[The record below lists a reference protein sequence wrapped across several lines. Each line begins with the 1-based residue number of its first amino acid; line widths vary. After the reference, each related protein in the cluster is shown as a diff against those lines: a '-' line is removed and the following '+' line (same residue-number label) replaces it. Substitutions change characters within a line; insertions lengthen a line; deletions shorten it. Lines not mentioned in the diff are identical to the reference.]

1 MVMSQSTDL
10 QLTDRQQTLTLK
22 SNSSLDLHRSHQIWQ
37 VQSGTIALFAVP
49 NQAQTGRRRYL
60 FTLQAGEVM
69 VSTQLAD
76 HTDYH
81 LLAVALEP
89 AQLVKRHA
97 TDVQSQLTHWLDQL
111 GNIFD
116 IAAPRLATTLE
127 SAHRGFLSAG
137 DIFRSPR
144 SALIWLRLLR
154 GQAQFLGSPNL
165 IIDPDDNWFPLPAG
179 IWIESIAITEVEIKS
194 DPGSKPLV
202 NPAGIAKFHYFILQ
216 SIQKLEQAES
226 AEELQ
231 RFQAREQ
238 LHSDAITKT
247 LHQLSNVVHT
257 VSSKPKAAQ
266 RLTIAPPQ
274 NPIDALLIAAGA
286 VGHHLGIVI
295 QPPATS
301 EDLQRVKHPLESIAR
316 ASRIRIRQV
325 KLQGHWWQQDSGPL
339 LAYTQSDDQA
349 DQQPIALLPVGPHRY
364 EYYNPL
370 TQQRG
375 ICNQSIANLLSPI
388 AYTFYP
394 PLPAELKPLSLIQFA
409 LKGRH
414 REIIAILITAV
425 AATLVGMV
433 TPQATAILI
442 DQAIPDANRALLL
455 QLALGLAMTTFGATL
470 FQFTQ
475 GLAIMHL
482 ETWADTT
489 TQAAVWDRLLTLPT
503 TFFRQYEIG
512 DLSSRVS
519 VISQIRQKVSS
530 TVLRSLLSSLF
541 SLLNLGLLFQYSMP
555 LALIALVVAGI
566 NILVTVVSGLL
577 TIKKMRP
584 LLDRQGKLFGMMVQ
598 IINGVGKFRVAGAE
612 PRAYAY
618 WGQEYRE
625 QLQLTLSSQRIE
637 DNLTVVN
644 HLLSALT
651 PAVLFATSAQL
662 LTAENGLSTGTFL
675 AFNAAFGT
683 FISGAT
689 SLSGTAIDLLEVL
702 PLWERAQPIL
712 QAKPEID
719 AEKANPGRLS
729 GRIAI
734 DHVVFRY
741 GNDGPMTLDDVSIQ
755 ADPGEFIALV
765 GPSGSGKST
774 LFRLL
779 LGFETPESGTVY
791 YDGQDLGGLDITAVR
806 RQCGVVL
813 QHSRLMAGS
822 IFDNIA
828 SNAVISLD
836 EAWEAAQ
843 MSGLTADIQAMPMG
857 MHTVVSEGGSNLS
870 GGQRQRL
877 LIARALALRPRIL
890 FFDEA
895 TSALDNRTQA
905 IVSASLAQLKV
916 TRVVVAHRLSTIR
929 QADRIYVL
937 DGGRLQ
943 QQGSFDQ
950 LAQQPG
956 LFQQLIQRQ
965 RV

>member
-1 MVMSQSTDL
+1 MVMIQSTDAQAAL
-10 QLTDRQQTLTLK
+10 VLK
-22 SNSSLDLHRSHQIWQ
+22 SNTSFDLHRSEQIWQ
-37 VQSGTIALFAVP
+37 VQSGTIVLFAVP
-49 NQAQTGRRRYL
+49 NQAQRGRRRYL

-69 VSTQLAD
+69 VSTQLAAPA
-76 HTDYH
+76 DYH
-81 LLAVALEP
+81 LLAVALETTE
-89 AQLVKRHA
+89 LVKRHVY
-97 TDVQSQLTHWLDQL
+97 DVSAQFTNWIEKL
-111 GNIFD
+111 GAIFD
-116 IAAPRLATTLE
+116 MPAPRLATTLE
-127 SAHRGFLSAG
+127 SEQRGFLSDG

-144 SALIWLRLLR
+144 STLVWLRLLR
-154 GQAQFLGSPNL
+154 GQAQFLGNANL
-165 IIDPDDNWFPLPAG
+165 VIDSHDDWFPLPGAV
-179 IWIESIAITEVEIKS
+179 WLESIGVTEIEIKP
-194 DPGSKPLV
+194 DIAAKPPI
-202 NPAGIAKFHYFILQ
+202 NQAGIAQLYYFILQ
-216 SIQKLEQAES
+216 SIQTLEQAES
-226 AEELQ
+226 DQELQ

-238 LHSDAITKT
+238 LHTDAISQT
-247 LHQLSNVVHT
+247 LNQLSNVVHA

-266 RLTIAPPQ
+266 KLTITAPK
-274 NPIDALLIAAGA
+274 NAIEALLIAAGA
-286 VGHHLGIVI
+286 VGHHLGISI

-301 EDLQRVKHPLESIAR
+301 EDLNRVKHPLESIAR
-316 ASRIRIRQV
+316 ASRIRLRQV
-325 KLQGHWWQQDSGPL
+325 KLQGNWWQQDSGPL
-339 LAYTQSDDQA
+339 LAYTQV
-349 DQQPIALLPVGPHRY
+349 DQQPIALLPMGTHRY
-364 EYYNPL
+364 EYHNPL

-375 ICNQSIANLLSPI
+375 ICNQEIASLLSPI

-394 PLPAELKPLSLIQFA
+394 PLPTELKPLSLIQFA

-414 REIIAILITAV
+414 REILAILMTAI

-455 QLALGLAMTTFGATL
+455 QLAFGLAMTTFGATL

-503 TFFRQYEIG
+503 SFFRQYEIG

-530 TVLRSLLSSLF
+530 TVLKSLLSSLF
-541 SLLNLGLLFQYSMP
+541 SLLNLGLLFQYSVP
-555 LALIALVVAGI
+555 LALVALVVAGI
-566 NILVTVVSGLL
+566 NIAVTVVSGLL

-618 WGQEYRE
+618 WGQEYSK
-625 QLQLTLSSQRIE
+625 QLQLTLSSQQIE
-637 DNLTVVN
+637 DNLTVIN
-644 HLLSALT
+644 HLLAALT

-662 LTAENGLSTGTFL
+662 LTAEHGLSTGTFL

-712 QAKPEID
+712 QATPEID

-741 GNDGPMTLDDVSIQ
+741 GNDGPMTLDDVSIH

-836 EAWEAAQ
+836 EAWEAAE
-843 MSGLTADIQAMPMG
+843 MSGLADDIKAMPMG
-857 MHTVVSEGGSNLS
+857 LHTVVSEGGSNLS

-890 FFDEA
+890 LFDEA

-905 IVSASLAQLKV
+905 IVSASLEQLK
-916 TRVVVAHRLSTIR
+916 VAHRLSTIR
-929 QADRIYVL
+929 RADRIYVL

-950 LAQQPG
+950 LAKQPG

>member
-1 MVMSQSTDL
+1 MVMSQSTDI
-10 QLTDRQQTLTLK
+10 QQTLTLK
-22 SNSSLDLHRSHQIWQ
+22 SNSSLDLHRSNQIWQ

-49 NQAQTGRRRYL
+49 NRAQTGRRRYL

-69 VSTQLAD
+69 VATQLLD

-81 LLAVALEP
+81 FLAVALEP
-89 AQLVKRHA
+89 AQFVKRNA
-97 TDVQSQLTHWLDQL
+97 ADVQSQLANWLDQL
-111 GNIFD
+111 GTILD

-144 SALIWLRLLR
+144 SALVWLRLLR
-154 GQAQFLGSPNL
+154 GQAQFLGSANL
-165 IIDPDDNWFPLPAG
+165 IIDPDDNWLPLPAG
-179 IWIESIAITEVEIKS
+179 LWLESIDVTEIEIKPDTTKNRINQS
-194 DPGSKPLV
+194 
-202 NPAGIAKFHYFILQ
+202 GIANLHYFILQ

-238 LHSDAITKT
+238 LHTDAITQT

-257 VSSKPKAAQ
+257 VSHKSKAAHN
-266 RLTIAPPQ
+266 LAITPPQ
-274 NPIDALLIAAGA
+274 NAIDALLIAAGA
-286 VGHHLGIVI
+286 VGHHLGIKI

-301 EDLQRVKHPLESIAR
+301 EDLHRVKHPLESIAR

-339 LAYTQSDDQA
+339 LAYTEE
-349 DQQPIALLPVGPHRY
+349 DQQPIALLPVGGHRY
-364 EYYNPL
+364 EYHNPL

-375 ICNQSIANLLSPI
+375 ICNQSIASLFSPI

-394 PLPAELKPLSLIQFA
+394 PLPTELKPLSLIQFA

-541 SLLNLGLLFQYSMP
+541 SLLNLGLLFQYSTP

-566 NILVTVVSGLL
+566 NIAVTVFSGLL

-637 DNLTVVN
+637 DNLTVIN

-729 GRIAI
+729 GRITI
-734 DHVVFRY
+734 DHAVFRY

-755 ADPGEFIALV
+755 AEPGEFIALV

-779 LGFETPESGTVY
+779 LGFETPESGTVH
-791 YDGQDLGGLDITAVR
+791 YDGQDLAGLDITAVR

-916 TRVVVAHRLSTIR
+916 TRIVVAHRLSTIR
-929 QADRIYVL
+929 HADRIYVM

-943 QQGSFDQ
+943 QQGSFEQ
-950 LAQQPG
+950 LANQPG

>member
-1 MVMSQSTDL
+1 MVMIQSTDS
-10 QLTDRQQTLTLK
+10 QQALVLK
-22 SNSSLDLHRSHQIWQ
+22 SNTSFDLHRSDQIWQ
-37 VQSGTIALFAVP
+37 VESGTIVLFAVP
-49 NQAQTGRRRYL
+49 NQSQRGRRRYL

-69 VSTQLAD
+69 VATRLAAPA
-76 HTDYH
+76 DYH
-81 LLAVALEP
+81 FLAVALETT
-89 AQLVKRHA
+89 ALVKRQVA
-97 TDVQSQLTHWLDQL
+97 DVPAQFAHWLEKL
-111 GNIFD
+111 GTIFD
-116 IAAPRLATTLE
+116 LAAPCLATPLE
-127 SAHRGFLSAG
+127 SEQRGFLSDG
-137 DIFRSPR
+137 DIFRAPR
-144 SALIWLRLLR
+144 SVLVWLRLLR
-154 GQAQFLGSPNL
+154 GQAQFLGSANL
-165 IIDPDDNWFPLPAG
+165 VIDAHDHWFPLPGAVWLQA
-179 IWIESIAITEVEIKS
+179 IDITEMEIKPELNTVINQS
-194 DPGSKPLV
+194 GL
-202 NPAGIAKFHYFILQ
+202 AKLYYFILQ
-216 SIQKLEQAES
+216 SIQTLEQVES
-226 AEELQ
+226 DQELQ

-238 LHSDAITKT
+238 LHTDAISKT
-247 LHQLSNVVHT
+247 LNQLSNVVHA

-266 RLTIAPPQ
+266 KLTIAAPK
-274 NPIDALLIAAGA
+274 NTIEALLIAAGA
-286 VGHHLGIVI
+286 VGHHLGITI
-295 QPPATS
+295 QPPAMS
-301 EDLQRVKHPLESIAR
+301 EDLNRVKHPLESIAR
-316 ASRIRIRQV
+316 ASRIRLRQV
-325 KLQGHWWQQDSGPL
+325 RLQGNWWQRDSGPL
-339 LAYTQSDDQA
+339 LAYTQT
-349 DQQPIALLPVGPHRY
+349 DQQPIALLPIGTHRY
-364 EYYNPL
+364 EYHNPL

-375 ICNQSIANLLSPI
+375 ICNQEIASSLSPI

-394 PLPAELKPLSLIQFA
+394 PLPTELKPLSLIQFA

-503 TFFRQYEIG
+503 SFFRQYEIG

-530 TVLRSLLSSLF
+530 TVLKSLLSSLF
-541 SLLNLGLLFQYSMP
+541 SLLNLGLLFQYSVP
-555 LALIALVVAGI
+555 LALVALVVAGI
-566 NILVTVVSGLL
+566 NIAVTVVSGLL

-618 WGQEYRE
+618 WGQEYSK
-625 QLQLTLSSQRIE
+625 QLQLTLSSQQIE

-644 HLLSALT
+644 HLLAALT

-662 LTAENGLSTGTFL
+662 LTAEHGLSTGTFL

-689 SLSGTAIDLLEVL
+689 SLSNTAIDLLEVL

-712 QAKPEID
+712 QAQPEID

-741 GNDGPMTLDDVSIQ
+741 GNDGPMTLDDVSIH

-774 LFRLL
+774 IFRLL

-836 EAWEAAQ
+836 EAWEAAE
-843 MSGLTADIQAMPMG
+843 MSGLADDIKAMPMG
-857 MHTVVSEGGSNLS
+857 LHTVVSEGGSNLS

-890 FFDEA
+890 LFDEA

-905 IVSASLAQLKV
+905 IVSASLEQLKV
-916 TRVVVAHRLSTIR
+916 TRIVVAHRLSTIR
-929 QADRIYVL
+929 RADRIYVL

-943 QQGSFDQ
+943 QQGAFDQ
-950 LAQQPG
+950 LAKQPG

-965 RV
+965 RI

>member
-1 MVMSQSTDL
+1 MVMSHSIDT
-10 QLTDRQQTLTLK
+10 QQTLTLK
-22 SNSSLDLHRSHQIWQ
+22 SNSSLDLHRSPQIWQ
-37 VQSGTIALFAVP
+37 IQSGTIALFAVP
-49 NQAQTGRRRYL
+49 NQTETGRRRYL
-60 FTLQAGEVM
+60 FTLQAGEVV
-69 VSTQLAD
+69 VSTQLVNR
-76 HTDYH
+76 TDYH
-81 LLAVALEP
+81 FLAVALEP
-89 AQLVKRHA
+89 TQLVKTNA
-97 TDVQSQLTHWLDQL
+97 TDVPSQLTSWLEKL
-111 GNIFD
+111 GSIFD
-116 IAAPRLATTLE
+116 LPAPRLATTLE
-127 SAHRGFLSAG
+127 STQRGFLSEG

-144 SALIWLRLLR
+144 SALIWLRLLQ
-154 GQAQFLGSPNL
+154 GQVQFFGSDNL
-165 IIDPDDNWFPLPAG
+165 VIDSQDDWFPLPG
-179 IWIESIAITEVEIKS
+179 NVWLESIGVTEVEIKKHQIS
-194 DPGSKPLV
+194 PT
-202 NPAGIAKFHYFILQ
+202 GIAQLHYFILQ

-226 AEELQ
+226 DEELQ

-238 LHSDAITKT
+238 LHTDAIHQT
-247 LHQLSNVVHT
+247 LNQLSNVVHT
-257 VSSKPKAAQ
+257 VSQKPKASQQLATP
-266 RLTIAPPQ
+266 LPKNAIE
-274 NPIDALLIAAGA
+274 ALLIAAGA
-286 VGHHLGIVI
+286 VGHHLGINI

-301 EDLQRVKHPLESIAR
+301 EDLNRVKHPLESIAR

-325 KLQGHWWQQDSGPL
+325 KLQGNWWQQDSGPL
-339 LAYTQSDDQA
+339 LAYSQI
-349 DQQPIALLPVGPHRY
+349 DQQPIALLPMGAHRY

-375 ICNQSIANLLSPI
+375 ICNQAIANLLSPI

-394 PLPAELKPLSLIQFA
+394 PLPTELKPLSLIQFA

-541 SLLNLGLLFQYSMP
+541 SLLNLGLLFQYSTP

-566 NILVTVVSGLL
+566 NIAVTVVSGLL

-618 WGQEYRE
+618 WGQEYSK
-625 QLQLTLSSQRIE
+625 QLQLTLSSQQIE
-637 DNLTVVN
+637 DNLTIVN
-644 HLLSALT
+644 HLLAALT

-689 SLSGTAIDLLEVL
+689 SLSNTAIDLLEVL

-712 QAKPEID
+712 QAKPETD

-729 GRIAI
+729 GRITI

-741 GNDGPMTLDDVSIQ
+741 GNDGPMTLDDVSIH
-755 ADPGEFIALV
+755 AEPGEFIALV

-779 LGFETPESGTVY
+779 LGFETPESGTIY
-791 YDGQDLGGLDITAVR
+791 CDGQDLAGLDITAVR

-822 IFDNIA
+822 IFENIA

-843 MSGLTADIQAMPMG
+843 MSGLSEDIQAMPMG
-857 MHTVVSEGGSNLS
+857 LHTVVSEGGSNLS

-890 FFDEA
+890 LFDEA

-905 IVSASLAQLKV
+905 IVSESLAQLKV
-916 TRVVVAHRLSTIR
+916 TRIVVAHRLSTIR
-929 QADRIYVL
+929 HADRIYVL

-943 QQGSFDQ
+943 QQGSFDA
-950 LAQQPG
+950 LANQPG